1 MVRNK
6 SIKLRRKIQRPL
18 NRQKWRRQEGFYHNK
33 TSQHFF
39 LGTAKRGDALSGH
52 DMTTHPSRT
61 SQGKPK
67 KKYMKLFKNPNPNYM
82 RDSYIDKKLRIN
94 VKIYFEDSR
103 NKRLTVKRGWKLA
116 KTDVRRI
123 KRLDK
128 KQIKNPHNSV

>member
-1 MVRNK
+1 
-6 SIKLRRKIQRPL
+6 
-18 NRQKWRRQEGFYHNK
+18 
-33 TSQHFF
+33 
-39 LGTAKRGDALSGH
+39 
-52 DMTTHPSRT
+52 
-61 SQGKPK
+61 
-67 KKYMKLFKNPNPNYM
+67 MKLFKNPNPNDM